1 MNRNSFLSKVFKWFS
16 IGLFVTFFVSFIV
29 STNETM
35 LKFIFNGHKIS
46 IIIIFELVCAIWLSA
61 GIRKIS
67 TNTAVV
73 LYLGYTV
80 LTGLTFSSI
89 FVLYMIDSIIWIFLA
104 TAIIFGL
111 FAFIGKNLSV
121 DLRKFG
127 IYLLIAL
134 LSVIVLEFINFFV
147 MNNTLNMILCAAG
160 IIIFTLYVSYDINA
174 ICKYYDDN
182 DNYAIIGAFN
192 LYLDFINIFIKL
204 LRLFGKRKK

>member
-1 MNRNSFLSKVFKWFS
+1 MNRNSFLSKVFKWFG

-29 STNETM
+29 STNEMM
-35 LKFIFNGHKIS
+35 LRFIFSGYTIY
-46 IIIIFELVCAIWLSA
+46 IIIILELVCAIWLSA
-61 GIRKIS
+61 GIRRMS
-67 TNTAVV
+67 TNTAII
-73 LYLGYTV
+73 LYLGYTA

-104 TAIIFGL
+104 TAIIFGF

-134 LSVIVLEFINFFV
+134 LAVVLLELINIFV
-147 MNNTLNMILCAAG
+147 MNNTLDMILCVVG
-160 IIIFTLYVSYDINA
+160 IIIFTLYVSYDINV

-182 DNYAIIGAFN
+182 DNFAIVGAFN
-192 LYLDFINIFIKL
+192 LYLDFVNIFIKL
-204 LRLFGKRKK
+204 LRLFGKRRD

>member
-16 IGLFVTFFVSFIV
+16 VGLFVTFFVSFIV
-29 STNETM
+29 STNETL
-35 LKFIFNGHKIS
+35 LKFIFNGRMIY
-46 IIIIFELVCAIWLSA
+46 IIIILELICAIWLSA

-73 LYLGYTV
+73 LYLGYTA

-89 FVLYMIDSIIWIFLA
+89 FVIYMIDSIIWIFLA
-104 TAIIFGL
+104 TAIIFAL
-111 FAFIGKNLSV
+111 FAFIGKNLSA

-134 LSVIVLEFINFFV
+134 LAVIVLELINIFV
-147 MNNTLNMILCAAG
+147 MNNTLDMILCVAG
-160 IIIFTLYVSYDINA
+160 IIIFTLYVSYDINV
-174 ICKYYDDN
+174 ICKHYDDN
-182 DNYAIIGAFN
+182 DNFAIIGAFN

-204 LRLFGKRKK
+204 LRLFGKRRN